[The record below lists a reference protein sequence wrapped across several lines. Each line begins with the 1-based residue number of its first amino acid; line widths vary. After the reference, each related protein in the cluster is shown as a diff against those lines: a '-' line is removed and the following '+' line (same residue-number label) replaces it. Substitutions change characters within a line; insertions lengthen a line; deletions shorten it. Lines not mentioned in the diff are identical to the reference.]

1 MHHSHSN
8 VDLPAIIAGTAVAL
22 AISIILLHFGQIIG
36 FTLTPEEAWDPETV
50 AGQVITICLWGLWVQ
65 LLSSLVGGYITGR
78 VRAPVEGASAH
89 EREMRDGI
97 HGLSVWAFGTV
108 SIAIGAAVVAALAA
122 TSPEAQEQAELA
134 AEVLQRNET
143 VAVIAAFSTASVS
156 LVSAVASWW
165 AATKGGEH
173 RDDGVDMSRQFSFRK
188 K

>member
-1 MHHSHSN
+1 MENQTN

-36 FTLTPEEAWDPETV
+36 LAVTPDAEWDPETV
-50 AGQVITICLWGLWVQ
+50 SGQVITICLWSLWVQ
-65 LLSSLVGGYITGR
+65 LLASLIGGYIAGR
-78 VRAPVEGASAH
+78 IRAPMIDANPH

-108 SIAIGAAVVAALAA
+108 LIAVGAAIATAVAAL
-122 TSPEAQEQAELA
+122 SPEATEQAEIA
-134 AEVLQRNET
+134 AEILQRNET
-143 VAVIAAFSTASVS
+143 IATIAAFSTAAGS

-173 RDDGVDMSRQFSFRK
+173 RDEGTDLSRIVSFRK
-188 K
+188 R